1 MQSRHAGDQ
10 DTIDMMKVG
19 DCQIG
24 FQCEKDKK
32 NLWLGLKIEQTPP
45 SFVGKITLWNF
56 EFPGGFFYE
65 CVNNL
70 SMC

>member
-24 FQCEKDKK
+24 FQREKDDKK
-32 NLWLGLKIEQTPP
+32 KLWLGLKIEQPP
-45 SFVGKITLWNF
+45 IRSLAK
-56 EFPGGFFYE
+56 
-65 CVNNL
+65 
-70 SMC
+70 